1 VTPELVILASAR
13 KHGIADE
20 DVLHAY
26 RYPIRI
32 FDLEEG
38 LRMIIG
44 GDTSGK
50 FLEVGYVIHDDLTL
64 IVHAMLARDKF
75 LKGM

>member
-1 VTPELVILASAR
+1 MILASAR

-20 DVLHAY
+20 DMLHAY
-26 RYPIRI
+26 RHPIRI
-32 FDLEEG
+32 CDLEES
-38 LRMIIG
+38 LRMFIG

-50 FLEVGYVIHDDLTL
+50 FLEVRYVMHDDLTL

-75 LKGM
+75 LNGR